1 MFTRLIYSF
10 HEVRDD
16 DGELDQ
22 HDYVEVF
29 KHALVLSRYLQ
40 ETRIADDRPVLMHRN
55 YQRLMRELSV
65 ADIVKS
71 AIDLLKAAQVLL
83 THKYL
88 QAHVILLKI
97 A

>member
-1 MFTRLIYSF
+1 MFTLLIYSF
-10 HEVRDD
+10 HEVRNDD
-16 DGELDQ
+16 RELDQ

-71 AIDLLKAAQVLL
+71 AIDLLKAAQVFL

-88 QAHVILLKI
+88 
-97 A
+97 